1 MGGKKYLEGS
11 YLVIILFYLIVFFLF
26 LRMYVLDLEVRL
38 IVHPYVVQGDED
50 RARGGARPGDAE
62 LPPVAGQEVLVPALA
77 EDPDL
82 VTLCRSSGQRS
93 EVRTG
98 AVTLAHWHAGGRQ
111 A

>member
-1 MGGKKYLEGS
+1 
-11 YLVIILFYLIVFFLF
+11 
-26 LRMYVLDLEVRL
+26 MYVLDLEVRL
-38 IVHPYVVQGDED
+38 IVQPYVVQGDED